1 MNEAQP
7 ATAGQSRTGYYAVL
21 TAICTIFLGIIVF
34 FDSSY
39 GGYDNWKHYLISR
52 HLYAHPEL
60 GLDTWGKPL
69 FTVLA
74 SPFAYFGF
82 KGAQLFNLITCLL
95 FILSAR
101 RILNFLGVERHW
113 SEPIFMV
120 GAPVYFACVT
130 SALTE
135 PLFVLFLVFSI
146 ELFLKERKIFAI
158 LLLSCLP
165 FIRNEGY
172 FMWLPFGLL
181 CLNRRDWWKGVFF
194 AGGTLLFA
202 IITGIVHGDLLYVIK
217 SNHYLNHDGH
227 YGSGTWFHFFRLMP
241 LWFGLAGCVLLIAYF
256 IPRKGKSE
264 ITDGEKWKQ
273 FHLLTMGCFLIYL
286 FLHVVFWAL
295 GIMGSLGLERVMAGN
310 SALGFLALY
319 AWLQSRK
326 FNNNKRL
333 WHYAPVFLIV
343 FQMSLLV
350 YIIRPYSLDGTGEMN
365 LKASNW
371 IRENVDIASTRVHL
385 FDPFTIVYLDLDSYD
400 QSRCGE
406 ISANPATHQ
415 FESGDIILWDVYCDS
430 ECGLEEKVFEDGN
443 YTKLYSDQDSTLITY
458 KGVHYKLTIYRKN

>member
-1 MNEAQP
+1 MNAQRL
-7 ATAGQSRTGYYAVL
+7 ATESKNKIGYYAV
-21 TAICTIFLGIIVF
+21 TAAITSVFLSIIVF

-52 HLYAHPEL
+52 HLYAHPDL

-95 FILSAR
+95 FLFSTR
-101 RILNFLGVERHW
+101 RILNFLGIERHW

-146 ELFLKERKIFAI
+146 ELFLKERKVLAI

-181 CLNRRDWWKGVFF
+181 CLNRKDWWKGLFF
-194 AGGTLLFA
+194 AGGTLMFA
-202 IITGIVHGDLLYVIK
+202 LITGIVHGDLLYVIK

-241 LWFGLAGCVLLIAYF
+241 LWFGLAGCGLLIVYM
-256 IPRKGKSE
+256 IPFQGKKE
-264 ITDGEKWKQ
+264 ITTGEKWKQ
-273 FHLLTMGCFLIYL
+273 FQFLAMGCFLIYL
-286 FLHVVFWAL
+286 FIHVVFWAL

-326 FNNNKRL
+326 LSIALKVSR
-333 WHYAPVFLIV
+333 YALASLIV
-343 FQMSLLV
+343 LQLSLLV
-350 YIIRPYSLDGTGEMN
+350 YIIRPYSLDRTGEMN
-365 LKASNW
+365 LKACNW
-371 IRENVDIASTRVHL
+371 IRENVDVESTRVHL
-385 FDPFTIVYLDLDSYD
+385 FDPFSIVYLDLDTYD
-400 QSRCGE
+400 KRLCGE
-406 ISANPATHQ
+406 ISANPNTHQ
-415 FESGDIILWDVYCDS
+415 FERGDLIMWDVYCDS
-430 ECGLEEKVFEDGN
+430 ECGLKEEVFQDGN
-443 YTKLYSDQDSTLITY
+443 YTKLYSDHDSTLITY
-458 KGVHYKLTIYRKN
+458 KGVEYKLTIYQKK